1 MMKTLF
7 ENLRDFA
14 RNEQGVATVEFVT
27 ALPMLLV
34 FVYATFDSGLVM
46 AKYVTLEN
54 ALDRSIRQVRLG
66 GITGGQVGSDYF
78 KSEVCS
84 RAELLVTD
92 CSTNLFIEM
101 IKVDSGA
108 TFSPP
113 ASTTCVNRSAGGTPA
128 TSFAGAAPN
137 DVIYLRA
144 CLVVD
149 RIFPSALSGLFA
161 VDASGGILL
170 VADSAYVVE
179 PS

>member
-1 MMKTLF
+1 
-7 ENLRDFA
+7 
-14 RNEQGVATVEFVT
+14 
-27 ALPMLLV
+27 
-34 FVYATFDSGLVM
+34 M

-66 GITGGQVGSDYF
+66 GVSGGDAGADYF
-78 KSEVCS
+78 KTEVCD
-84 RAELLVTD
+84 RAEVLISD
-92 CSTNLFIEM
+92 CSDNLFIEL
-101 IKVDSGA
+101 ISVDTGT
-108 TFSPP
+108 TFTPP
-113 ASTTCVNRSAGGTPA
+113 ASKTCIDRSQVGTPA

-149 RIFPSALSGLFA
+149 RVFPSALTGLFA